1 MRRLAAIS
9 IAIAVMLLFLM
20 VGVHPASAQTP
31 PSTCVYSQDTGH
43 NIHGA
48 FWAYYYAHNGAENF
62 GPPLTDAFL
71 QNGLVVQVFQRAKFE
86 FRPDYPEPYRVQLSL
101 LGLMYGV
108 SDPPIKSAAIPPS
121 SNTNYR
127 YFPATGQV
135 ISYQIKKYFD
145 SHGGWELFGY
155 PISDI
160 KYEGKTFV
168 QYFQRARLE
177 WYPLENRVVGSP
189 VGEMALA
196 RLANSA
202 QFKARM
208 PSDWCDKVAASP
220 VSVTPT
226 PVVLPT
232 AIPQSTII
240 TVQVRVRFK
249 QTGPT
254 GPQYVEV
261 SVFDQNF
268 KPLPGVAL
276 VATVHFANGDRVFP
290 LLATDATGRATFSFD
305 IGYQPLNSTTVVEVA
320 AHAGAGSKTYIGRD
334 SFSR

>member
-9 IAIAVMLLFLM
+9 TAIAITLLFLT
-20 VGVHPASAQTP
+20 VDIPPASAQTP
-31 PSTCVYSQDTGH
+31 PGTCVYSQDTGH

-62 GPPLTDAFL
+62 GSPLTEAFL
-71 QNGLVVQVFQRAKFE
+71 ENGLVVQIFQRAKFE

-108 SDPPIKSAAIPPS
+108 SSPPIKSAAIPPA
-121 SNTNYR
+121 SNPNYR

-145 SHGGWELFGY
+145 THGGWELFGY
-155 PISDI
+155 PVSDI
-160 KYEGKTFV
+160 KYEGKMFV

-177 WYPLENRVVGSP
+177 FYPLENRVVGSP
-189 VGEMALA
+189 VGEMALSRTA
-196 RLANSA
+196 NNSRLRT
-202 QFKARM
+202 RM
-208 PSDWCDKVAASP
+208 PSDWCDKVAATP
-220 VSVTPT
+220 ASVPSA

-232 AIPQSTII
+232 AIPQSTVVA
-240 TVQVRVRFK
+240 VQVRVRFK

-268 KPLPGVAL
+268 KPLPGIAL
-276 VATVHFANGDRVFP
+276 VGTVHFANGDRVFP
-290 LLATDATGRATFSFD
+290 LLATDAAGRASFSFD
-305 IGYQPLNSTTVVEVA
+305 IGNQPLNSTTVVEVA
-320 AHAGAGSKTYIGRD
+320 ARANSQTYIGRD